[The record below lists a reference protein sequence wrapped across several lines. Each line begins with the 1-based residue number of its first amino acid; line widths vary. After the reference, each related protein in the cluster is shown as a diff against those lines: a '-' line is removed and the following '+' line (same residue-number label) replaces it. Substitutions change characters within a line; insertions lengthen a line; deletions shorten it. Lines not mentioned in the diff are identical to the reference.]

1 MSTPETTNPTPAQ
14 TTATDAADAPT
25 PTQVAS
31 REPDRVRVLSVEVE
45 NQPGVL
51 FRVSGMVRRRGFNIQ
66 GLAVGPT
73 NDPGRSRMTLAVDAG
88 HAEVDQ
94 VEKQL
99 DRLVE
104 VIAIEDITERAKHV
118 RELVL
123 VKVAVPDAE
132 RAGLREK
139 VERFGGRVIG
149 ENAGEVVVEVAG
161 EFQPVQR
168 FIGELA
174 PFHVLEI
181 ARSGPVAMS
190 TGA

>member
-1 MSTPETTNPTPAQ
+1 MSTHDQSVRSEPQAG
-14 TTATDAADAPT
+14 DAPT

-31 REPDRVRVLSVEVE
+31 RQPERVRVLSVEVE

-73 NDPGRSRMTLAVDAG
+73 NQDGRSRMTLAVDAG
-88 HAEVDQ
+88 HSEVDQ

-104 VIAIEDITERAKHV
+104 VISIEDITERAKHV

-123 VKVAVPDAE
+123 VKLMPAAAQRP
-132 RAGLREK
+132 RLREI
-139 VERFGGRVIG
+139 VRRSGGRIIDEGGDQVI
-149 ENAGEVVVEVAG
+149 VEVAG

-190 TGA
+190 TGV

>member
-1 MSTPETTNPTPAQ
+1 MSTHEQA
-14 TTATDAADAPT
+14 TAE
-25 PTQVAS
+25 
-31 REPDRVRVLSVEVE
+31 RIRVLSVEVE

-51 FRVSGMVRRRGFNIQ
+51 FRVSGMIRRRGFNIQ

-104 VIAIEDITERAKHV
+104 VIAIEDITDRAKQV

-123 VKVAVPDAE
+123 IKLRVPSAD
-132 RAGLREK
+132 RDGLRAR
-139 VERFGGRVIG
+139 VERFGGRIIDESGDQVI
-149 ENAGEVVVEVAG
+149 AEVAG
-161 EFQPVQR
+161 EFQPVQD

-174 PFHVLEI
+174 PFEI
-181 ARSGPVAMS
+181 VELARSGPVAMS
-190 TGA
+190 TGR

>member
-1 MSTPETTNPTPAQ
+1 MSTPEPTPSPTPA
-14 TTATDAADAPT
+14 AEAPT
-25 PTQVAS
+25 PTEVAA
-31 REPDRVRVLSVEVE
+31 RQPDRVRVLSVEVE

-51 FRVSGMVRRRGFNIQ
+51 SRVSGMVRRRGFNIQ

-73 NDPGRSRMTLAVDAG
+73 NAAGRSRMTLAVDAG

-123 VKVAVPDAE
+123 IKLATPAE
-132 RAGLREK
+132 RRPALREK
-139 VERFGGRVIG
+139 VERFGGRLIG
-149 ENAGEVVVEVAG
+149 ETADEVVVEIAG
-161 EFQPVQR
+161 EFQPVQD
-168 FIGELA
+168 FIGELE
-174 PFHVLEI
+174 PFHVVEL

>member
-1 MSTPETTNPTPAQ
+1 MSTPDQSTM
-14 TTATDAADAPT
+14 DAPT

-31 REPDRVRVLSVEVE
+31 RQAERVRVLSVEVE
-45 NQPGVL
+45 NRPGVL
-51 FRVSGMVRRRGFNIQ
+51 FRVTGMIRRRGFNIE

-73 NDPGRSRMTLAVDAG
+73 NDSGRSRMTLAVDAG

-104 VIAIEDITERAKHV
+104 VISIEDITERAKQV

-123 VKVAVPDAE
+123 IKLSVAPSD
-132 RAGLREK
+132 RIRLREK
-139 VERFGGRVIG
+139 VEAFGGRIID
-149 ENAGEVVVEVAG
+149 ENAEQVIVEVAG
-161 EFQPVQR
+161 EFQPMQD
-168 FIGELA
+168 FIGELE
-174 PFHVLEI
+174 PFGIIEL

-190 TGA
+190 TARPVE